1 MRVLARK
8 KIVFVIVEGP
18 SDQDALELLLNK
30 IFDRD
35 RVFVHVTYG
44 DITSRAGNTP
54 ANILKKVQAEVG
66 KYAKNNHFEKSHFKE
81 IIHIIDTDGTYVSED
96 RVIEDETVGKTIYSP
111 DSITAR
117 DKQSIVER
125 NLSKRKNVDKL
136 QTTPLIWGKIPY
148 SVYYMSCN
156 LDHVLYNKQNSSD
169 EEKENDSFEFARKY
183 KSDTDGFKR
192 FISASDF
199 SVGGDYQ
206 SSWEYIKEGKHSLER
221 HTNLGLC
228 FPDSER

>member
-44 DITSRAGNTP
+44 DITSKAGNTP

-81 IIHIIDTDGTYVSED
+81 VIHIIDTDGTYV
-96 RVIEDETVGKTIYSP
+96 VICQ
-111 DSITAR
+111 A
-117 DKQSIVER
+117 
-125 NLSKRKNVDKL
+125 NM
-136 QTTPLIWGKIPY
+136 LIFSGIK
-148 SVYYMSCN
+148 M
-156 LDHVLYNKQNSSD
+156 
-169 EEKENDSFEFARKY
+169 Y
-183 KSDTDGFKR
+183 KSSGHHDDST
-192 FISASDF
+192 SL
-199 SVGGDYQ
+199 SVRSFRRYESPVMG
-206 SSWEYIKEGKHSLER
+206 
-221 HTNLGLC
+221 TTC
-228 FPDSER
+228 A